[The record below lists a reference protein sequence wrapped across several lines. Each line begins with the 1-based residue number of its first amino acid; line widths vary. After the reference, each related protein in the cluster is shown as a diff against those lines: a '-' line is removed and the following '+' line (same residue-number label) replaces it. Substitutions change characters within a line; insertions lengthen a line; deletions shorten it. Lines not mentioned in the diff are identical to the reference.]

1 VRELI
6 VKRAADVKF
15 SDMEAG
21 DRAKFIQIV
30 NKYGGEVV
38 TENDHFHVQW
48 R

>member
-21 DRAKFIQIV
+21 DTAKFIQIA

-38 TENDHFHVQW
+38 T
-48 R
+48 